1 MTHEARKIEP
11 CPRAG
16 RGGKWATTHKP
27 LGPEQYRSVVVDSIF
42 TLSPPGK
49 NPECYRLWEAAE
61 AGSIPVVVRNGTGHP
76 CHGALDPYRDAPFLW
91 VDDLAHA
98 FDRMVALAADP
109 HALEAAARSVRDWY
123 AALSRRTIRR
133 VEALTLG
140 ATSVAACRRG
150 VDCPRGKHLVPLV
163 TGAPGST
170 FEIPTK
176 NQEWFQGL

>member
-1 MTHEARKIEP
+1 MTTRRALVCLPAAPCDDIAEQPWVHEFFEFAKFD
-11 CPRAG
+11 
-16 RGGKWATTHKP
+16 
-27 LGPEQYRSVVVDSIF
+27 VDS
-42 TLSPPGK
+42 
-49 NPECYRLWEAAE
+49 EYRAYGDAQGLWEAAE